1 MQTWWSHSGHV
12 GEGKRTFTSFSQG
25 TRTKKMEESGRKGRG
40 KKIEPLIARCSRYF
54 ESVVLLS
61 IIFLVIAAH
70 GIRPSQRS
78 EVLLR
83 KEKKNPASSPIFI
96 MDKHYW
102 SFGQFCK
109 WKSGNRV
116 WDPWQETMYSSL
128 INDFTETLLRSVNKR
143 GK

>member
-25 TRTKKMEESGRKGRG
+25 TRTKKMEESGRKGRR

-70 GIRPSQRS
+70 GIRHPFPRRDQRFCC
-78 EVLLR
+78 
-83 KEKKNPASSPIFI
+83 EKKRRTQPHLPFSLWTSIIDHLASFASEKVGIVFEI
-96 MDKHYW
+96 RDRKLRT
-102 SFGQFCK
+102 
-109 WKSGNRV
+109 RV
-116 WDPWQETMYSSL
+116 
-128 INDFTETLLRSVNKR
+128 
-143 GK
+143 

>member
-61 IIFLVIAAH
+61 IIFLAIAAH
-70 GIRPSQRS
+70 GIRHLFPRRDQRFCC
-78 EVLLR
+78 
-83 KEKKNPASSPIFI
+83 EKKSRTSPHLPFSLWTSIIDHLASFASEKVGIVFEI
-96 MDKHYW
+96 RDRKLRT
-102 SFGQFCK
+102 
-109 WKSGNRV
+109 RV
-116 WDPWQETMYSSL
+116 
-128 INDFTETLLRSVNKR
+128 
-143 GK
+143 

>member
-61 IIFLVIAAH
+61 IIFLAIAAH
-70 GIRPSQRS
+70 GIRHLFPRRDQRFCC
-78 EVLLR
+78 
-83 KEKKNPASSPIFI
+83 EKKRRIPPHLPFSLWQALLIIWPVLQV
-96 MDKHYW
+96 K
-102 SFGQFCK
+102 K
-109 WKSGNRV
+109 WESC
-116 WDPWQETMYSSL
+116 
-128 INDFTETLLRSVNKR
+128 LRSVTGNYVLEFN
-143 GK
+143 

>member
-61 IIFLVIAAH
+61 IIFLAIAAH
-70 GIRPSQRS
+70 GIRHLFPRRDQRFCC
-78 EVLLR
+78 
-83 KEKKNPASSPIFI
+83 EKKRRTPPHLPFSLWTSIIDHLASFASEKVGIVFEI
-96 MDKHYW
+96 RDRKL
-102 SFGQFCK
+102 CT
-109 WKSGNRV
+109 RV
-116 WDPWQETMYSSL
+116 
-128 INDFTETLLRSVNKR
+128 
-143 GK
+143 

>member
-25 TRTKKMEESGRKGRG
+25 TRTKKMEESGRKGRR

-70 GIRPSQRS
+70 GIRHPFPRRDQRFCC
-78 EVLLR
+78 
-83 KEKKNPASSPIFI
+83 EKKRRTPPRLPFSLWTSIIDHLASFASEKVGIVFEI
-96 MDKHYW
+96 RDRKLRT
-102 SFGQFCK
+102 
-109 WKSGNRV
+109 RV
-116 WDPWQETMYSSL
+116 
-128 INDFTETLLRSVNKR
+128 
-143 GK
+143 

>member
-70 GIRPSQRS
+70 GIRHPFPRR
-78 EVLLR
+78 EIRGFVAKR
-83 KEKKNPASSPIFI
+83 KEEPRLISHFHYGQALLIIWPVLQVKKWES
-96 MDKHYW
+96 
-102 SFGQFCK
+102 C
-109 WKSGNRV
+109 
-116 WDPWQETMYSSL
+116 
-128 INDFTETLLRSVNKR
+128 LRSVTGNYVLEFN
-143 GK
+143 

>member
-70 GIRPSQRS
+70 GIRHPFPRRDQRFCC
-78 EVLLR
+78 
-83 KEKKNPASSPIFI
+83 EKKSRTSPHLPFSLWTSIIDHLASFASEKVGIVFEI
-96 MDKHYW
+96 RDRKL
-102 SFGQFCK
+102 CT
-109 WKSGNRV
+109 RV
-116 WDPWQETMYSSL
+116 
-128 INDFTETLLRSVNKR
+128 
-143 GK
+143 

>member
-70 GIRPSQRS
+70 GIRHPFPRRDQRFCC
-78 EVLLR
+78 
-83 KEKKNPASSPIFI
+83 EKKRRTSPRLPFSLWTSIIDHLASFASEKVGIVFEI
-96 MDKHYW
+96 RDRKLRT
-102 SFGQFCK
+102 
-109 WKSGNRV
+109 RV
-116 WDPWQETMYSSL
+116 
-128 INDFTETLLRSVNKR
+128 
-143 GK
+143 

>member
-70 GIRPSQRS
+70 GIRHPFPRRDQRFCC
-78 EVLLR
+78 
-83 KEKKNPASSPIFI
+83 EKKRRTPPHLPFSLWTSIIDHLASFASEKVGIVFEI
-96 MDKHYW
+96 RDRKL
-102 SFGQFCK
+102 CT
-109 WKSGNRV
+109 RV
-116 WDPWQETMYSSL
+116 
-128 INDFTETLLRSVNKR
+128 
-143 GK
+143 

>member
-70 GIRPSQRS
+70 GIRHPFPRRDQRFCC
-78 EVLLR
+78 
-83 KEKKNPASSPIFI
+83 EKKRRTPPHLPFSLWTSIIDHLASFASEKVGIVFEI
-96 MDKHYW
+96 R
-102 SFGQFCK
+102 
-109 WKSGNRV
+109 NRK
-116 WDPWQETMYSSL
+116 
-128 INDFTETLLRSVNKR
+128 LRTRV
-143 GK
+143 